1 MLERTVRKELIMKKI
16 LVSHE
21 ETSELSGN
29 QRQPIEF
36 NPDVTWFPNL
46 ILNCIWTDPDHYL
59 TQSVLYPTRLWDYT
73 ILMLDLV
80 VSSQQQVRDLTHSLL
95 LDCLCGYGSV
105 SSILP
110 IAPWLRK
117 SLDLTQSNI
126 LKGLMIHIEYCSS
139 YNVIN
144 DTKWISGLGMVKP
157 KHKWKEKKKT
167 RENMWMNPESMRR
180 WWRTLS

>member
-1 MLERTVRKELIMKKI
+1 MLPDF
-16 LVSHE
+16 
-21 ETSELSGN
+21 
-29 QRQPIEF
+29 PI
-36 NPDVTWFPNL
+36 WFQT
-46 ILNCIWTDPDHYL
+46 IWTDPDHYL
-59 TQSVLYPTRLWDYT
+59 TQSILYPTRLWDYT

-157 KHKWKEKKKT
+157 NHKWKEKKKT